1 MYKYNKWA
9 KGLIVKRKKIKD
21 QRKFILLQD
30 QAIRGKKT
38 KKNLRVNRLL
48 YTHKRRGSH
57 KK

>member
-9 KGLIVKRKKIKD
+9 KGLIVKKKKIKD

-38 KKNLRVNRLL
+38 KKHLRVNR
-48 YTHKRRGSH
+48 
-57 KK
+57 